1 MFAPA
6 RRTQHST
13 GLCPPSADIDH
24 LEEDFL
30 GALQTIALLP
40 IRRASL
46 WEAVEE
52 VERGDRQAAP
62 SGNVAPGI
70 LRPDGP
76 DAWVIRRCAL
86 AWVAQAS
93 PDRYPADE
101 LAGLAVALDDMTDDD
116 IAGWVRGFDG
126 LNPAPLV

>member
-13 GLCPPSADIDH
+13 GSFPPSAEIDH

-40 IRRASL
+40 IRRASV
-46 WEAVEE
+46 WEAAEE
-52 VERGDRQAAP
+52 VEKGERQAAP
-62 SGNVAPGI
+62 SGEIAAGI
-70 LRPDGP
+70 LRLDGP
-76 DAWVIRRCAL
+76 DASVIRRCAL

-101 LAGLAVALDDMTDDD
+101 LAGLAAALDDMTADD
-116 IAGWVRGFDG
+116 IAGWVRGFHSV
-126 LNPAPLV
+126 NPAPLV